1 MKRFLLHTILLSL
14 FVTVGLPAFA
24 WVGMPTPRLR
34 VEGRYL
40 KDPHGNIVNLHGTA
54 VTPSPWFNGGQFGTW
69 RWNNYDVEGCLNYN
83 KAVIDKLTDPDEGW
97 FMSYIRLHI
106 DPYWTNLP
114 GTPIPEHDISRFRY
128 DRLVYAVDNVIM
140 PLIDYA
146 KERGLYVI
154 LRPPGVCPEEIEVG
168 DDYQQY
174 LTVIWDYLSKHP
186 GLKNADHVM
195 FELANEPVRIKGTD
209 GNMGSNS
216 QAHFDALK
224 LYFQPLVDLIR
235 ANGADNILWIP
246 GSAYQSHYKGFAVN
260 PIEGHNIGYAVHIYP
275 GYWGGV
281 RNYNDFKRAWDE
293 NVKPVADF
301 APIAIT
307 EIDWSPDG
315 VGSWGVGV
323 TGVAGGE
330 GFGANFKKITDE
342 SGNVS
347 WNLLLPDNLLK
358 DADPNGP
365 LAYDGD
371 PEACAYPSY
380 IWWQE
385 YANYD
390 KPKPDFI
397 YQSRSDNG
405 DGTFTNPLIYSD
417 FSSPDV
423 IRAGNRY
430 YMVSSSGNRFSGVT
444 LLSSPDLV
452 NWEYVSNPVE
462 NIAGYNALNGT
473 VESKL
478 NYHQGVFY
486 IVVSVSNGQTLLLS
500 ATNPE
505 KEWTTI
511 MLSDDIEHAGL
522 FFDADGKVYLYHGV
536 HSLGIKELDDDFQ
549 LIGNGVELVSRPES
563 DLRINQMLKNSGYYY
578 LFATYSGVQPSLVVF
593 RSENLTGPYE
603 ERAITSDIPFKSGAL
618 VETQTGEWWAVLS
631 GETGIFG
638 HTPNLQ
644 TISWI
649 SGWPV
654 IGALG
659 QTRTTFRKPNVG
671 RTYIGT
677 TLPTT
682 DNFRNYK
689 LGLQWAWSNHAE
701 PSGWSIFE
709 RPGFLR
715 LHTVDLGGSLSE
727 AHNILSQRVF
737 GFHSGDKSSY
747 ATIRL
752 ETGEMLSGDLAGLAI
767 MHGTDDFV
775 GVRSSG
781 GVKQVVVH
789 VNNVEHIGSVIDD
802 DVVYLRVVTNGQTG
816 ITNFYYSPDNLNYH
830 IVSEHAV
837 VELNASASVKRFA
850 IFNIATE
857 AAGGYVDID
866 WFTTEEVFN
875 EDMFYDDRFTGFT
888 EEELTLDYLYMLP
901 EEVEMLLGTNKTISL
916 YALFQDGHSENVTLQ
931 AAYSN
936 SNPDVIEIRNGQLIA
951 KKPGETTITASYEG
965 KLGGLKTLEFTV
977 KSMMFPLTAEL
988 FNPSIWETGSFN
1000 PETGELRTGQWGF
1013 GGWRYDNGL
1022 NLSGYKYLVVRLK
1035 VPTSSGA
1042 AFRIFDQSNYW
1053 APPVTYDMGSATQLV
1068 VELKNMTKSVNGQ
1081 TVAANPSS
1089 IYIVGFWSHGNAP
1102 IYIDTIYL
1110 SNSDDLTPTSI
1121 SEEVLAN
1128 DLGNL
1133 IVDVYS
1139 LMGVKIRSAVQ
1150 MKDATTGLPRGV
1162 YVIGNAVAGYKKV
1175 LVSMSAF

>member
-1 MKRFLLHTILLSL
+1 MKQILRHTILILL
-14 FVTVGLPAFA
+14 FITIGLPALA

-128 DRLVYAVDNVIM
+128 ERLVYAVDNVIM

-168 DDYQQY
+168 DEYQQY
-174 LTVIWDYLSKHP
+174 LTVIWDYLSKHA

-224 LYFQPLVDLIR
+224 LYFQALVDLIR

-281 RNYNDFKRAWDE
+281 RNYTDFKRAWDE

-315 VGSWGVGV
+315 VGSWGVGI

-365 LAYDGD
+365 LAYDGN

-390 KPKPDFI
+390 KPKPDFT

-405 DGTFTNPLIYSD
+405 DETFTNPLIYGD
-417 FSSPDV
+417 FPNPDV
-423 IRAGNRY
+423 IRAGNLY
-430 YMVSSSGNRFSGVT
+430 YMVSSSGSRFPGVT

-452 NWEYVSNPVE
+452 NWEYVSSPVL
-462 NIAGYNALNGT
+462 NIAGYDDLNGA
-473 VESKL
+473 VVSKL
-478 NYHQGVFY
+478 SYHQGVFY
-486 IVVSVSNGQTLLLS
+486 LVVNIPNAETLLLS
-500 ATNPE
+500 TANPE
-505 KEWTTI
+505 KEWVTTI
-511 MLSDDIEHAGL
+511 FPETMQNAGL
-522 FFDADGKVYLYHGV
+522 FVDANGKFYLYHGV
-536 HSLGIKELDDDFQ
+536 NSLRISVLNDDFQ
-549 LIGNGVELVSRPES
+549 PIDSGVEIVNHPDS
-563 DLRINQMLKNSGYYY
+563 DLRINQMFKVNGYYY
-578 LFATYSGVQPSLVVF
+578 LFAVKHGDQPSLLAF
-593 RSENLTGPYE
+593 RSENIAGPYE
-603 ERAITSDIPFKSGAL
+603 ERSVTSDIPFKSGAM

-671 RTYIGT
+671 RSHIGVA
-677 TLPTT
+677 LPTT

-689 LGLQWAWSNHAE
+689 LGLQWVWSSNSV

-715 LHTVDLGGSLSE
+715 LHTVDVVGSLSK
-727 AHNILSQRVF
+727 ASNVLSQRIF

-767 MHGTDDFV
+767 LHETDDFV
-775 GVRSSG
+775 GVRLSN
-781 GVKQVVVH
+781 GVRQIVVS
-789 VNNVEHIGSVIDD
+789 VNNVEYLGPVINE

-816 ITNFYYSPDNLNYH
+816 NTKFYYSLDNAHYE
-830 IVSEHAV
+830 IVSAFAD
-837 VELNASASVKRFA
+837 VELTVSLTEKRFA
-850 IFNIATE
+850 IFNYATE
-857 AAGGYVDID
+857 AVGGFVDID
-866 WFTTEEVFN
+866 WFTTEEIFN
-875 EDMFYDDRFTGFT
+875 EDMFYDSRFTGFT
-888 EEELTLDYLYMLP
+888 EEELTLNYLYMLP

-916 YALFQDGHSENVTLQ
+916 YALFQDGHAENVTLQ
-931 AAYSN
+931 ATYSN
-936 SNPDVIEIRNGQLIA
+936 SNPDAIEISNGQLIA
-951 KKPGETTITASYEG
+951 KKPGETTITATYEG
-965 KLGGLKTLEFTV
+965 KLGGVKTLEFTV

-1035 VPTSSGA
+1035 VPTTSGA

-1053 APPVTYDMGSATQLV
+1053 APPVSYDMGSATQLV
-1068 VELKNMTKSVNGQ
+1068 VELSKMTKSVNGQ
-1081 TVAANPSS
+1081 TVAANPSP
-1089 IYIVGFWSHGNAP
+1089 IHIVGFWSHGNAP

-1121 SEEVLAN
+1121 SEEALASN
-1128 DLGNL
+1128 FDNL
-1133 IVDVYS
+1133 IVDVYN
-1139 LMGVKIRSAVQ
+1139 LMGVKIRSGVQ
-1150 MKDATTGLPRGV
+1150 MKDSTNGLPRGV
-1162 YVIGNAVAGYKKV
+1162 YIIGNTEAGFKKI
-1175 LVSMSAF
+1175 LVSKPAF